1 MSRPLPRTA
10 VVAAALAIISGGYLV
25 IDAIHQF
32 VVGDFLRIG
41 GQLGPWAVLV
51 GAVGIDP
58 LSMGPVFLVIGVAQ
72 VAAATMSLLRRPWG
86 DSLVLAFAVGTL
98 WYLIFGTISSVKFNS
113 FKLLPAMTRAA
124 SLANGIPMVLLT
136 NGMVRDAR
144 GFTSS
149 T

>member
-1 MSRPLPRTA
+1 MSRPLLRTA

-72 VAAATMSLLRRPWG
+72 VAAATMLLLRRPWG
-86 DSLVLAFAVGTL
+86 T
-98 WYLIFGTISSVKFNS
+98 
-113 FKLLPAMTRAA
+113 A
-124 SLANGIPMVLLT
+124 SCLRSPSGLC
-136 NGMVRDAR
+136 G
-144 GFTSS
+144 TSS
-149 T
+149 SARFRP

>member
-1 MSRPLPRTA
+1 MSRPLLRTA

-72 VAAATMSLLRRPWG
+72 VAAATMLLLRRPWG

-98 WYLIFGTISSVKFNS
+98 WYLIFGTISSVIQIT
-113 FKLLPAMTRAA
+113 LIVA
-124 SLANGIPMVLLT
+124 SKGGRTINAPP
-136 NGMVRDAR
+136 
-144 GFTSS
+144 
-149 T
+149 